1 MERFV
6 SRYEDVCAADKK
18 AFLDKNQLMQEVP
31 SDIIDRLEAEFDK
44 RKTAILNTESKW
56 ELGAGG
62 FVRYVSMT
70 DGDDS
75 NDGLTPETAWKTI
88 DKIHEAQSLKT
99 VRAGDVVLFKR
110 GDEWHGKLR
119 CAAGVTF
126 SAYGEGPKPR
136 LLGST
141 EADRP
146 DQWLET
152 DTPDIYKF
160 SEKVCYKN
168 PAGNNT
174 RCMGDVG
181 NIVFNDGECYGMRV
195 IKDPNKDVTL
205 HAGSDHLVSNGIKQ
219 WLFPPRE
226 FSDYRDLKKIA
237 DDIPEADLM
246 YYEDLE
252 TGELFLYSRDGNPGK
267 RFWSVELCIYGNA
280 LHAYS
285 GVTIDNLCIKYTGS
299 HGVGAGSSA
308 NLTVR
313 NCEIG
318 WIGGSIQFIS
328 PNGGVVRYGNAVEIY
343 GKANGFYVYNN
354 YIYQCFDCGPTA
366 QWAGALTEGKQII
379 SRDIHFYDNVLREA
393 SLEVWYSTRSEITDS
408 TYCKLINCRMYNN
421 MVTGSGTGFKAY
433 NHQKYEWCSFYGGPT
448 TNAPYIDCYM
458 EDNYF
463 WGERRHLMKCV
474 PTTTM
479 KDHGFIWQNNVI
491 IHPKDEGSIGLLG
504 EDYASGRGRD
514 VQYFYDEETV
524 RTLVDTGTFGFNY
537 FYYTPGDKANK
548 RKFGG

>member
-6 SRYEDVCAADKK
+6 SRYEDVCATDKK
-18 AFLDKNQLMQEVP
+18 AFLDKNELLQKAP
-31 SDIIDRLEAEFDK
+31 DDIIEKLEAEFDK
-44 RKTAILNTESKW
+44 RKNAILNTESKW

-62 FVRYVSMT
+62 FIRYISMSE
-70 DGDDS
+70 GDDN
-75 NDGLTPETAWKTI
+75 NDGLSPETAWKTI
-88 DKIHEAQSLKT
+88 DKLHAAQKLMT
-99 VRAGDVVLFKR
+99 VRPGDVVLFKR
-110 GDEWHGKLR
+110 GDEWHAKLK
-119 CAAGVTF
+119 CATGVTF

-136 LLGST
+136 ILGST
-141 EADRP
+141 EADSP

-152 DTPDIYKF
+152 DIPNIYKF
-160 SEKVCYKN
+160 HKRVSVKR
-168 PAGNNT
+168 PAGNNF
-174 RCMGDVG
+174 RCVGDVG

-195 IKDPNKDVTL
+195 IKDINSNITL
-205 HAGSDHLVSNGIKQ
+205 HAGSNHLVSNGIKQ

-226 FSDYRDLKKIA
+226 FTDYKDLAKIA
-237 DDIPEADLM
+237 DDIPEADLI
-246 YYEDLE
+246 YYEDIE
-252 TGELFLYSRDGNPGK
+252 TGELFIYSREGNPGK
-267 RFWSVELCIYGNA
+267 RFWSVELCTHENA
-280 LHAYS
+280 VHAYS
-285 GVTIDNLCIKYTGS
+285 NVTLDNLCIKFTGS

-318 WIGGSIQFIS
+318 WIGGSIQYITA
-328 PNGGVVRYGNAVEIY
+328 NGGVVRYGNAVEIY

-354 YIYQCFDCGPTA
+354 YMYQCFDCGPTA
-366 QWAGALTEGKQII
+366 QWSGALTEGKQII

-393 SLEVWYSTRSEITDS
+393 SLEVWYSTRSEITDR

-458 EDNYF
+458 EDNFF

-514 VQYFYDEETV
+514 VQYFYDEETLKML
-524 RTLVDTGTFGFNY
+524 TDAGTFGFNY
-537 FYYTPGDKANK
+537 FYYTPGDKAN
-548 RKFGG
+548 RRRFGG